1 MAALIGDPA
10 ATNGAPRRRWAP
22 AHKNARRRQ
31 TVSFP
36 ELVHVHALWRDALE
50 AGDERL
56 EDLDPQYRR
65 VRAAFERDN
74 GEIVAEYW
82 CWSVPSAVA
91 LTARRPSGPA
101 PLKGPALAF
110 HRASDWATKD
120 APEIAA
126 QVHRCD
132 DLAARAMQVLTGIR
146 QQICLQ
152 LVMSSASHLLSLV
165 DAREDARAAGDAHP
179 QDVERQRRRI
189 KDAIEGER
197 RTLADVT
204 DYYDNAATGQAQ
216 VIYFAGMASVLA
228 LFATFALCGALWID
242 IGGTANREFYGCLA
256 AGAAGAVLSV
266 IQRINSGHFDLEY
279 DVGRRYVFF
288 LGGLRPTI
296 GATFGLVFYF
306 AITSKMLSV
315 SIGGAQGSLDHFYAL
330 LVIAFLAGFSERW
343 AQDTLT
349 ALAPGGAPRKTPGPK
364 RTAPPRETG
373 SGP

>member
-1 MAALIGDPA
+1 MAALTSDPA
-10 ATNGAPRRRWAP
+10 STNGAPHRWRGP
-22 AHKNARRRQ
+22 GHKRTPRL

-50 AGDERL
+50 AGDQRL
-56 EDLDPQYRR
+56 VKLEPQYRR
-65 VRAAFERDN
+65 ARAAFERDN

-91 LTARRPSGPA
+91 VTAKRLRGLAGLSGPT
-101 PLKGPALAF
+101 LVF
-110 HRASDWATKD
+110 HRATDWATKD

-132 DLAARAMQVLTGIR
+132 ELAARAMQVLTGTR
-146 QQICLQ
+146 ERICVH
-152 LVMSSASHLLSLV
+152 LVMSSAAHLLSLV
-165 DAREDARAAGDAHP
+165 DAREDARTSGSPSEQDAARDRSSTMKTAL
-179 QDVERQRRRI
+179 EN
-189 KDAIEGER
+189 ER
-197 RTLADVT
+197 RTLADVAE
-204 DYYDNAATGQAQ
+204 YYHDAATGQAQ
-216 VIYFAGMASVLA
+216 VIYFAGMAIILLLFGAFA
-228 LFATFALCGALWID
+228 LFGALWIH

-266 IQRINSGHFDLEY
+266 VQRINSGRFDLEF

-296 GATFGLVFYF
+296 GGVFGLVFYF
-306 AITSKMLSV
+306 ATTSKMLAVSV
-315 SIGGAQGSLDHFYAL
+315 GGTQGTLKHFYAL

-349 ALAPGGAPRKTPGPK
+349 SLAPGGAPPKTPPATGTALPPEPGTGP
-364 RTAPPRETG
+364 
-373 SGP
+373 